1 MTSEMVA
8 MSAVITCETPCA
20 VVAEVQPFEVWQ
32 VMEKCPNYEVST
44 FGNIRRLGAKKILKA
59 TQTQAGYLR
68 ISLTSP
74 NHLTGQR
81 TTTVHRLVAET
92 FLVNPEN
99 KPTVNH
105 KNHVKDDNRL
115 ENLEYATYT
124 EQNNHKR
131 KRKEKEHYTNSI
143 RAVWKCD
150 MTGKKLQKFNSIKEA
165 SLGIKSDQSGK
176 SKICAAARGHRITAY
191 GFKWVYEEAVEL
203 ENEIW
208 KPVDPALVPG
218 VEGYHVSDQGRIR
231 NHKGRVSASFLGTGG
246 YMWFS
251 IHPHQRQAHV
261 LIAKTFLELVE
272 GKNIVNHI
280 DGDTTNCKLSNLQ
293 FCTPSE
299 NSQHA
304 HDTGLNKKKKT
315 VYQYSV
321 TGEFINE
328 FDSGIIAMKE
338 TGVHNGLISKA
349 CVVPPRLQTAGGFKW
364 SFTRIDSV
372 TDA

>member
-74 NHLTGQR
+74 NHLTGKR
-81 TTTVHRLVAET
+81 TTTVHRLVAEA
-92 FLVNPEN
+92 FLDNPDN
-99 KPTVNH
+99 KETVNH

-131 KRKEKEHYTNSI
+131 KRKEKEHHTAST

-150 MTGKKLQKFNSIKEA
+150 LDGKKLQKFDSIKEA
-165 SLGIKSDQSGK
+165 ALSVTSNKDGK
-176 SKICAAARGHRITAY
+176 SKICAVVRGHRITTY
-191 GFKWVYEEAVEL
+191 GFKWVYEEAIEL
-203 ENEIW
+203 EDEIW

-231 NHKGRVSASFLGTGG
+231 NHKGRVSPSFLGTSG

-251 IHPHQRQAHV
+251 IHPYQRQAHV

-272 GKNIVNHI
+272 GK
-280 DGDTTNCKLSNLQ
+280 TL
-293 FCTPSE
+293 
-299 NSQHA
+299 
-304 HDTGLNKKKKT
+304 
-315 VYQYSV
+315 
-321 TGEFINE
+321 
-328 FDSGIIAMKE
+328 
-338 TGVHNGLISKA
+338 
-349 CVVPPRLQTAGGFKW
+349 
-364 SFTRIDSV
+364 
-372 TDA
+372 